1 MAVGEEK
8 RTPLRSPPSGTPI
21 EVIVEGWGFQPTPSK
36 TVARQLDRLVRSGV
50 RRIVSIVPWQGIES
64 DVSHRL
70 SRFLQAAHS
79 RKLAV
84 SLVVSPEVGLNFP
97 LSGVPA
103 ELAAKPENQA
113 RHAGGRLAIV
123 GLAPKSFPLPSL
135 GSAEFARR
143 YASFI
148 ARLDSVLKDL
158 ARAQPELVDSLR
170 LITSGSFWKYYR
182 DPRSACQS
190 PYAGLGGDFSETG
203 LHAYSRKLDDFYGAL
218 EFAGEAASAAA
229 RWKSQALEELNRR
242 WYFQAS
248 EDSYRHAT
256 ATLLKKRFAASGI
269 PIDDREVLAPEADP
283 ALAYPQF
290 LERAIGAR
298 ADARPYSRLIEE
310 FAWRQAHSD
319 FGQVPPVV
327 HWSGLG
333 GFTALSAAEQSFL
346 LLKSLLLAGARGGS
360 TWIPAETWLARGVA
374 FRERLTGLAAAF
386 ASGELG
392 VAPRAVTWV
401 PHLWSRTGRLWAE
414 VSQLASEAGVVA
426 AAPLEKVLSDPGLG
440 LVLVDP
446 ARIVRKLEMR
456 ALMEAAFQGR
466 IVVLPRSPLWSTEAK
481 RELEAG
487 LARGELEQ
495 LAELAPFHASTPTL
509 SMRLGKGW
517 LIVHELPKEAAAE
530 SRSEWRN
537 LAEGLLRFA
546 GLGPVAQVS
555 NPRIKLIPMRRRGG
569 GLAVFLLNE
578 SAQPAQTELSFTEE
592 VSIGDL
598 GASLLRPVD
607 TEERARQFSLQVPAW
622 GVLPLA
628 VEAPSSSAGAWW
640 QSSAQ
645 DREEAVIASRM
656 PTLSEEDLS
665 WNV

>member
-1 MAVGEEK
+1 M
-8 RTPLRSPPSGTPI
+8 
-21 EVIVEGWGFQPTPSK
+21 
-36 TVARQLDRLVRSGV
+36 
-50 RRIVSIVPWQGIES
+50 SIVPWQGVES

-70 SRFLQAAHS
+70 SRFLQAAHA

-84 SLVVSPEVGLNFP
+84 SLVVSPEVGLNYP

-103 ELAAKPENQA
+103 ELAVKPENQA

-158 ARAQPELVDSLR
+158 ARAQPEVVETLR
-170 LITSGSFWKYYR
+170 IITSGSFWKYYR
-182 DPRSACQS
+182 DPRSACQA

-218 EFAGEAASAAA
+218 EFAGDAASANA

-248 EDSYRHAT
+248 EDAYRHAT
-256 ATLLKKRFAASGI
+256 ATLLKKRFTASGI
-269 PIDDREVLAPEADP
+269 PIDDREVLTPEADP

-290 LERAIGAR
+290 LERAIGAQ

-319 FGQVPPVV
+319 FGYVPPVV

-333 GFTALSAAEQSFL
+333 GFAALSPAEQSFL

-360 TWIPAETWLARGVA
+360 TWIPAETWLAKGVA
-374 FRERLTGLAAAF
+374 FRERLTGLGAAF

-414 VSQLASEAGVVA
+414 ISQLASEVGVVA
-426 AAPLEKVLSDPGLG
+426 AAPLEKVLADPGLG
-440 LVLVDP
+440 LILVDP

-456 ALMEAAFQGR
+456 ALIDAAFQGR
-466 IVVLPRSPLWSTEAK
+466 IVVLPRSPLWSGEAK

-487 LARGELEQ
+487 LARGEMEQ
-495 LAELAPFHASTPTL
+495 LAELAPFHAPYNGATPPTL

-546 GLGPVAQVS
+546 GLGPAAQVS

-598 GASLLRPVD
+598 GQSLLRRVD
-607 TEERARQFSLQVPAW
+607 TDERARQFSLQVPAW

-628 VEAPSSSAGAWW
+628 VEASASGWW

-645 DREEAVIASRM
+645 DREESVIASRL
-656 PTLSEEDLS
+656 PPLGEEDLS